1 LSIDSFI
8 TVPLVIAALA
18 ALILF
23 LLLAIVRIRR
33 TAKTSFIFFAVLLVL
48 AAGLLYACISG
59 HIVYLVFAV
68 IACEILILPYLV
80 ILAFSSPEKR
90 EQKAKQKASAEAAKN
105 SADAAGGQER
115 SASDEKYKEIIAIN
129 KDFTTKAANMF
140 SDEDSMDKFL
150 DYFNKELTEKT
161 HADGCVIL
169 LADEFD
175 NILAVRSMTGTFPP
189 PYKLPDDLPHKPV
202 RVETNFRYAQF
213 QLSDN
218 VFGSIASGAEPVL
231 IPDSSKDPRIYQNG
245 PEDFLEC
252 GSYIFIPIK
261 LQDEVIGVA
270 SLSRKPGDNKF
281 GNEEFEAAKVI
292 TDAAS
297 TALKPLYSF
306 LEYTEHRELTKE
318 GDIASKFQKELLPE
332 KIPVISRVSIGC
344 WSQPA
349 ENVCGDYYDIIVS
362 RKDRISFIMADIA
375 GKGMNSLVIMVMVR
389 AMLRLIVNTAQS
401 AATILGWA
409 NRGIC
414 SENATID
421 HFASVALVNYNS
433 VTGEA
438 QIASCGINPVL
449 LYSEKE
455 HAVKKISVSSEPLG
469 VEKDSVYKDINIR
482 LGNGDILITCTDG
495 LLESLNEFGIQYSL
509 TSLMKVVEANHQ
521 LSGRDIA
528 NRVKEDIKKYCGNA
542 QQYDD
547 QSLMVVKIQG

>member
-1 LSIDSFI
+1 MSIDSFI

-33 TAKTSFIFFAVLLVL
+33 TAKTSFIFFTVLLVL
-48 AAGLLYACISG
+48 AAGLVYACIST
-59 HIVYLVFAV
+59 HIVYLVFTV
-68 IACEILILPYLV
+68 IACEILILPYLA

-90 EQKAKQKASAEAAKN
+90 EQKAKQKAAAEAAKN
-105 SADAAGGQER
+105 NADTAAGSDH

-218 VFGSIASGAEPVL
+218 VFGTIASGAEPVL

-281 GNEEFEAAKVI
+281 GSEEFEAAKVI

-332 KIPVISRVSIGC
+332 KIPAISRVSIGC

-362 RKDRISFIMADIA
+362 RKDRISFIMSDIA

-509 TSLMKVVEANHQ
+509 TNLMKVVEANHQ